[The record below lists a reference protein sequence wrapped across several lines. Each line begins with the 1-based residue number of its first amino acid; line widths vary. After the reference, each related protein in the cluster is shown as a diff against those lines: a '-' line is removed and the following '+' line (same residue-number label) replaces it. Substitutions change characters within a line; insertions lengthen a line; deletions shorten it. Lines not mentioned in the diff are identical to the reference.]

1 MGNARRKHGTQRSAD
16 QSGRRRTGLEKATA
30 AEKVAE
36 ANVTRIRKKLIE
48 AVRTLATAKAGSA
61 KEDKSRR
68 AVGAATKD
76 LIAAKKKLRKAQK
89 KRKKA
94 AAQLEAKRGEATAV
108 RITTPARRVRT
119 RRISKRKP
127 AQANALTEQQ
137 KTPGN
142 VAPAT
147 ADVVP
152 EPLPTDAEPLGPQ

>member
-16 QSGRRRTGLEKATA
+16 QSGSRRTGLEKATA
-30 AEKVAE
+30 TEKVAE
-36 ANVTRIRKKLIE
+36 ANVTRIREKLIE

-94 AAQLEAKRGEATAV
+94 AAQLKAKRGNVTAV
-108 RITTPARRVRT
+108 RITTPARRART
-119 RRISKRKP
+119 RRISERKP
-127 AQANALTEQQ
+127 AQAKALTVQQ

-142 VAPAT
+142 VAPAK
-147 ADVVP
+147 ADVAP
-152 EPLPTDAEPLGPQ
+152 DALPTAAEPLGPQ